1 MAKNG
6 EKIGETGGS
15 VDCHSTLVAAPAAP
29 NSKRVV
35 QLLLPPLSLIA
46 ATHHTTTQAKLVLGL
61 SGGTLDCPA
70 ISDEHIW
77 GNFGSLG
84 SRNNGP
90 VHHIGHLLHSTFG
103 VPFCTP
109 GPNQFGT
116 PDTPY
121 MRTVHQI
128 EWAYWQSI
136 FNVPIW
142 YTWVTHGSN

>member
-1 MAKNG
+1 MLLPYLWRKWQKNG
-6 EKIGETGGS
+6 ENIGETGQHGLPLNIGGS
-15 VDCHSTLVAAPAAP
+15 TRAPAAP

-121 MRTVHQI
+121 MYTLHQI
-128 EWAYWQSI
+128 EWKSR
-136 FNVPIW
+136 
-142 YTWVTHGSN
+142 